1 MENNQ
6 DNNTRSFSL
15 TNFALDNSTSI
26 FVLTLMILAFGLISY
41 VQMPK
46 ELYPEA
52 SLPTIFI
59 NTPYPG
65 NSAKDI
71 ENLVSRPI
79 EKELQGITGIK
90 YVKSNSLQ
98 DFSSITAEFESG
110 FEIEEVKSKV
120 KDAVDIAKNDLPN
133 DLPTDPMVIDV
144 NFAEIPIMTVNI
156 SGDYPMPQLR
166 KFSEFLQDQLE
177 EINEINKIDLKG
189 ALENEV
195 KVNVDLFKMKSL
207 QVSFTDIENAIRTE
221 NI

>member
-1 MENNQ
+1 MNTPENKKN
-6 DNNTRSFSL
+6 RSFSL

-26 FVLTLMILAFGLISY
+26 FLLTLMILGFGLTSY
-41 VQMPK
+41 NSMPK

-79 EKELQGITGIK
+79 EKELQGINGIK

-110 FEIEEVKSKV
+110 FDIDEVKSKV
-120 KDAVDIAKNDLPN
+120 KDAVDIAKSELPN
-133 DLPTDPMVIDV
+133 DLPTDPVVMDV
-144 NFAEIPIMTVNI
+144 NFSEIPIMTVNV
-156 SGDYPMPQLR
+156 SGDFPMPQL
-166 KFSEFLQDQLE
+166 KKYAEFLEDQLE
-177 EINEINKIDLKG
+177 
-189 ALENEV
+189 
-195 KVNVDLFKMKSL
+195 
-207 QVSFTDIENAIRTE
+207 
-221 NI
+221 